1 MQQNGSGESQAL
13 TQPERDSVGLPDGL
27 TDEDLIA
34 GGFLKVQA
42 YTRSKTSA
50 TANAARSKRAR
61 QKASDKGL
69 SQLNVLAPTTA
80 HAAMK
85 AIAKELQAG
94 QPMTDALQSCPLAA
108 VQLNDPTATI
118 RVMTGLEAAAVETVA
133 AKLLKLK
140 GWRLWLARL
149 FRLL

>member
-1 MQQNGSGESQAL
+1 MHQQDSGESQSPTEL
-13 TQPERDSVGLPDGL
+13 ERDSISVPADLS
-27 TDEDLIA
+27 DEDLIA

-42 YTRSKTSA
+42 FTRTK
-50 TANAARSKRAR
+50 AAVTGDAVRSKRAR

-80 HAAMK
+80 HGAMK

-94 QPMTDALQSCPLAA
+94 HPMTDALQSCLLAA

-118 RVMTGLEAAAVETVA
+118 RVMTGREATAVETVA
-133 AKLLKLK
+133 TKLLKLK

-149 FRLL
+149 FGLL

>member
-1 MQQNGSGESQAL
+1 MHQDDSGESQAL
-13 TQPERDSVGLPDGL
+13 TQPERVSVGLSDGL

-34 GGFLKVQA
+34 GGFHKVQA
-42 YTRSKTSA
+42 FTRSKTSA

-94 QPMTDALQSCPLAA
+94 QPMTDALQSCLLAA

-149 FRLL
+149 FGLL